1 MGQGPSWGT
10 LAGAAS
16 TVRTVWKVLSH
27 GGGRCLMN
35 VTPEKMQLLLWD
47 HHHLLRQIGEGEIPW
62 LLPSSH
68 APVFHSLP
76 LAEPT
81 WRPTD
86 KREFQTQ
93 YLCLCD
99 PGEVMNSSLLIWDTG
114 IMLLSPS
121 DVLKRQ

>member
-1 MGQGPSWGT
+1 MIKGKLVEAPWWPSGYES
-10 LAGAAS
+10 G
-16 TVRTVWKVLSH
+16 LS
-27 GGGRCLMN
+27 LPW
-35 VTPEKMQLLLWD
+35 PEFN
-47 HHHLLRQIGEGEIPW
+47 PW
-62 LLPSSH
+62 LGTEILQVTQCNTSP
-68 APVFHSLP
+68 PTTKKKK
-76 LAEPT
+76 EPAL